1 MAWSPY
7 IFSDRITQVM
17 IRYSM
22 NGEREITLLKNQ
34 QKLWIYEFTKYNK
47 AKKNQILKCQN
58 VKVTER

>member
-1 MAWSPY
+1 
-7 IFSDRITQVM
+7 M

-22 NGEREITLLKNQ
+22 NEEREITLLKNQ

-47 AKKNQILKCQN
+47 AKKKQILKCQD